1 MSNTILKLKDIEK
14 TFILKNQHL
23 SILKKVNIEVKEGD
37 FSVIMGPSG
46 SGKSTLLNLMGL
58 LDSPSEGSICLNQLF
73 TTELNERSRAKLRS
87 EFIGFIY
94 QEFNLLPNLDVLN
107 NVTLPLLIHKNISKK
122 EREERAKE
130 LLNLVGLSHRITHFP
145 RSLSGGEKQRVAIAR
160 SLINNPKLILADEP
174 TGNVDEANE
183 IKIIEL
189 FKKLSSSGV
198 GIVIVTHNPIF
209 TKYSDHFYTMRSG
222 ILQEDTV

>member
-1 MSNTILKLKDIEK
+1 MNNTILKLENVNKNFELKDK
-14 TFILKNQHL
+14 HL
-23 SILKKVNIEVKEGD
+23 SILKGVNIAVNEGD

-58 LDSPSEGSICLNQLF
+58 LDNPSEGYIWLNQQS
-73 TTELNERSRAKLRS
+73 THGLNESNRAKLRS
-87 EFIGFIY
+87 EFIGYIY
-94 QEFNLLPNLDVLN
+94 QEFNLLPNLDVLQ
-107 NVTLPLLIHKNISKK
+107 NVTLPLLIQKKISKK
-122 EREERAKE
+122 ERNERALE
-130 LLNLVGLSHRITHFP
+130 LLNLVGLSHRTTHFP

-160 SLINNPKLILADEP
+160 ALINNPKLILADEP

-198 GIVIVTHNPIF
+198 GIIIVTHNPIF
-209 TKYSDHFYTMRSG
+209 KEYSDHFYTMQSG